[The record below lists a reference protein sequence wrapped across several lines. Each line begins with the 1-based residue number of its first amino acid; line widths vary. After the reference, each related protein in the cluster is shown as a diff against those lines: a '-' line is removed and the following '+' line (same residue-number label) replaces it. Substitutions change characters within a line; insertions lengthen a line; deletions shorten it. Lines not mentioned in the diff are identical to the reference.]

1 MVKAA
6 RISGH
11 VHTITRLLLETL
23 VHQSTPYMLTDTDI
37 DIISTASALHD
48 IGKIAIPD
56 AILNKPEQLTAEEF
70 RVMKTHTEIGA
81 EMLMELPAEQ
91 RESELVKV
99 AIEIC
104 RWHHERYDGSGYP
117 DGLKGE
123 EIPIAAQVVALAD
136 VYDALTSE
144 RCYKKAYSHTK
155 ALHMIVN
162 GECGVFN
169 PTLIQGL
176 IDISNTLAS
185 NLTYNQPDSYN
196 VQGAVKI

>member
-1 MVKAA
+1 M
-6 RISGH
+6 S
-11 VHTITRLLLETL
+11 
-23 VHQSTPYMLTDTDI
+23 
-37 DIISTASALHD
+37 
-48 IGKIAIPD
+48 
-56 AILNKPEQLTAEEF
+56 
-70 RVMKTHTEIGA
+70 
-81 EMLMELPAEQ
+81 
-91 RESELVKV
+91 
-99 AIEIC
+99 
-104 RWHHERYDGSGYP
+104 HHENEDGSGYP
-117 DGLKGE
+117 NGLTGDK
-123 EIPIAAQVVALAD
+123 IHPFAKIIHVAD